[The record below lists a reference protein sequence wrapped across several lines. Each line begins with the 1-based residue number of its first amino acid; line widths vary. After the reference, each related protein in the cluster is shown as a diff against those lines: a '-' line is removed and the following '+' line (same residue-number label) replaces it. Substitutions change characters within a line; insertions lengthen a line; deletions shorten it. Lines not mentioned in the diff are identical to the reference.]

1 MNDTPR
7 LTLSATLRD
16 HDSPCTVRTSV
27 TLDPDADLGETVA
40 GLRLLLISMG
50 YHPDVVD
57 EAIPDPFEGDGEGD
71 SPEEPPALEPR

>member
-40 GLRLLLISMG
+40 ALRLLLLSMG
-50 YHPDVVD
+50 YHPDVID
-57 EAIPDPFEGDGEGD
+57 EAIPDPFEDDPSED
-71 SPEEPPALEPR
+71 PPALEPR

>member
-40 GLRLLLISMG
+40 GLRLLLLSMG

-57 EAIPDPFEGDGEGD
+57 EAIPDPFEGDD
-71 SPEEPPALEPR
+71 DATEEPPALEPR